1 MYSCTQCYQVTS
13 ADTIHISSKPINKKT
28 WLYWQGFSVLYMHK
42 YMYQIQNNNNNLK
55 LEGEEDTVQM
65 NVKYALKN
73 FELKP

>member
-1 MYSCTQCYQVTS
+1 
-13 ADTIHISSKPINKKT
+13 
-28 WLYWQGFSVLYMHK
+28 MHK
-42 YMYQIQNNNNNLK
+42 YTYQIQNNNNNLK